1 MHKFMN
7 LELVKGSGWH
17 SLLTEQF
24 IIRKTRG
31 GKRGKERSRA
41 KAELG
46 KYKTEGQPDRQ
57 TAIRWQSPQV
67 SDRKS
72 SGFWR
77 QKLHCLPYPGV
88 YTLPIYP
95 SLSTSLTLPPSL
107 SLASTVTSDDVRGI
121 YCLPKAPRQTE
132 ESEEEEEWQRQRED
146 DEDDDKCG
154 RGSAILTEN
163 KSKQI
168 VGVQSRM

>member
-1 MHKFMN
+1 MN

-24 IIRKTRG
+24 IIRKRG
-31 GKRGKERSRA
+31 RESRA

-88 YTLPIYP
+88 YTLSIYP
-95 SLSTSLTLPPSL
+95 SLSTSPSL
-107 SLASTVTSDDVRGI
+107 SLS
-121 YCLPKAPRQTE
+121 LQLLRQTTCVGFTVYPRHQDRLKRARKRK
-132 ESEEEEEWQRQRED
+132 S
-146 DEDDDKCG
+146 G
-154 RGSAILTEN
+154 RGRGKGKTMKMMTSADAVL
-163 KSKQI
+163 
-168 VGVQSRM
+168 RY

>member
-1 MHKFMN
+1 MN

-31 GKRGKERSRA
+31 GKRGRERRRA

-95 SLSTSLTLPPSL
+95 SLYTSLTLFPSL
-107 SLASTVTSDDVRGI
+107 SLS
-121 YCLPKAPRQTE
+121 LQLLRQTTCVGFTVYPRHQDRPKRARKRK
-132 ESEEEEEWQRQRED
+132 S
-146 DEDDDKCG
+146 G
-154 RGSAILTEN
+154 RGRGGGRGKTMKMMTSADAVL
-163 KSKQI
+163 
-168 VGVQSRM
+168 RY

>member
-1 MHKFMN
+1 MN

-31 GKRGKERSRA
+31 GKRRRERSRA

-95 SLSTSLTLPPSL
+95 SLSLPPSL
-107 SLASTVTSDDVRGI
+107 SFPLSLS
-121 YCLPKAPRQTE
+121 LQLLRQTTCVGFTVYPRHQDRPKRARK
-132 ESEEEEEWQRQRED
+132 S
-146 DEDDDKCG
+146 G
-154 RGSAILTEN
+154 RGRGGGRGKTMKMMTSGDAVL
-163 KSKQI
+163 
-168 VGVQSRM
+168 RY

>member
-7 LELVKGSGWH
+7 LELVKGSSWH

-24 IIRKTRG
+24 IIR
-31 GKRGKERSRA
+31 KRGKERSRA

-46 KYKTEGQPDRQ
+46 KYKTEGQPDGQ

-95 SLSTSLTLPPSL
+95 SLSTSLTLSPSL
-107 SLASTVTSDDVRGI
+107 SLQ
-121 YCLPKAPRQTE
+121 LLRQTTCVGFTVYPRHQDRPKRARK
-132 ESEEEEEWQRQRED
+132 SGRRRGG
-146 DEDDDKCG
+146 G
-154 RGSAILTEN
+154 RGKTMKMMTSADAVL
-163 KSKQI
+163 
-168 VGVQSRM
+168 RY